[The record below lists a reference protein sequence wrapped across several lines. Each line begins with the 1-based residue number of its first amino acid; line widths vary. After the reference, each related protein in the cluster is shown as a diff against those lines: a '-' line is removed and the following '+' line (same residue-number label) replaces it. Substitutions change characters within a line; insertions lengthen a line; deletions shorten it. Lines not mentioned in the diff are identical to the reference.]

1 MKFIILLS
9 TLLLLSACNNAE
21 IIEDADVQTNINIE
35 ENVVSINEITKT
47 LYVFSKSRKELE
59 VYGS

>member
-1 MKFIILLS
+1 MLKLHIIVKTIIIQGKIEKMKFIILLS

-35 ENVVSINEITKT
+35 EN
-47 LYVFSKSRKELE
+47 
-59 VYGS
+59 